1 MAERSK
7 RIQIYDKEK
16 MEHINPE
23 TLKLFQKYQI
33 DMSIRDLS
41 PNSIQAYNA
50 DLKQWFI
57 FMYDNQFN
65 LSVLEATED
74 DITEY
79 YYWRKQKGNNVNRQK
94 RVMASISAFYKFLRK
109 KKLIVES
116 PVEFIDRPKAGQPIA
131 VQTYLTKE
139 QVQLMREK
147 LEEYSDIQLQL
158 YAFLSLTTMAR
169 VNAIAS
175 LKWDQIDFDERICSN
190 VLEKEGKIVELSFSK
205 EVKEYMEKLIQY
217 RNTGKYTNTKIAEKL
232 NLATNTTSHY
242 LRMGTKLGVCD
253 YNGQAE
259 RNKASAHPIVLTNT
273 GEVFDFM
280 EDAIKKYGKLNISGC
295 CRGEINSAGKMA
307 DGTPM
312 IWRYLEDYDRNKDY
326 KYDNA
331 VIKKIVCLDTN
342 EVFDKIVDAC
352 RSYRVSDSCI
362 SSNLIGRNSFA
373 ARDKKTKMPLHWMYY
388 NEFISASKEDIE
400 MKINSTP
407 LRYSSIICLNDL
419 KIFESASSALSHC
432 GLKNVSSITDCCKGR
447 RKHAGTINGEPCSWM
462 YYKDYI
468 KEFGEVIKIA

>member
-1 MAERSK
+1 MQFCVHKLLYLKGSDKLAERSK

-41 PNSIQAYNA
+41 ENSIQAYNA

-109 KKLIVES
+109 KKLVVES

-147 LEEYSDIQLQL
+147 LEEYGDIQLQL

-175 LKWDQIDFDERICSN
+175 LKWDQVDFDERICSN

-205 EVKEYMEKLIQY
+205 ETKEYMEKLIQY
-217 RNTGKYTNTKIAEKL
+217 RKENGIDDHGRLFITPYVTEDKPIRNSTLNDWCKKIGNMIGVPTL
-232 NLATNTTSHY
+232 HPHDFRHSYATLLKNE
-242 LRMGTKLGVCD
+242 GV
-253 YNGQAE
+253 
-259 RNKASAHPIVLTNT
+259 S
-273 GEVFDFM
+273 
-280 EDAIKKYGKLNISGC
+280 
-295 CRGEINSAGKMA
+295 
-307 DGTPM
+307 
-312 IWRYLEDYDRNKDY
+312 LEDVSTMLNHSGTD
-326 KYDNA
+326 
-331 VIKKIVCLDTN
+331 VTKK
-342 EVFDKIVDAC
+342 F
-352 RSYRVSDSCI
+352 
-362 SSNLIGRNSFA
+362 
-373 ARDKKTKMPLHWMYY
+373 
-388 NEFISASKEDIE
+388 
-400 MKINSTP
+400 
-407 LRYSSIICLNDL
+407 
-419 KIFESASSALSHC
+419 
-432 GLKNVSSITDCCKGR
+432 
-447 RKHAGTINGEPCSWM
+447 
-462 YYKDYI
+462 YI
-468 KEFGEVIKIA
+468 KVDTSKVRKLKDSIDI